1 MKRILLAMIAGLASI
16 VMMAADGELLYGF
29 YQGSGTL
36 KPLGTRKVES
46 YDVAIHL
53 TDPFLVGQ
61 AIYGL
66 RIPINTSAK
75 NTSNYSAWLSKKL
88 TLEGGKNVPDIASV
102 AMSANAKW
110 VDVTLDTPYIITEE
124 GVYAGYSFTVSDVTE
139 EADQLPIQTFA
150 TEENGGLFIHTSRT
164 YRKWRELTGVG
175 ASALTVRLGG
185 EGIKSY
191 SATFVMPEELNAYT
205 NVGEETKVTL
215 SLVNHGTTA
224 IRNIDYT
231 IEVNGTTT
239 ERHQNI
245 SLAAQYYGR
254 KKSMD
259 VTIPPVNQRGTRPV
273 TFNIIKINGED
284 NQDPQPSASLQ
295 MAFLAET
302 PKHKP
307 LMEEYTGTWCGW
319 CPRGMAAMEAMTELY
334 GDDFVGVAYHSGDAM
349 EITSFFPKEI
359 SGYPG
364 CTIDRVGGSI
374 DPFGGSAGGS
384 LGIKND
390 WLKRAAVIAPAALAL
405 EAKWGD
411 EDKTQIVV
419 KSTTSF
425 VRSLNDNPYRLTYI
439 LVADDLSGK
448 GRYWSQV
455 NNYSGQTGY
464 EGDPY
469 LSPLT
474 KLAGTVTGMKFKD
487 VAIQMS
493 CQGPAA
499 IEESLPSTVNDIDDY
514 EHTYVF
520 DISANTLVQ
529 DKSKLRVVAALVNTQ
544 NGEVVN
550 AEKATVGD
558 GPTPIKLLNGDKEPN
573 AIYYTDMLGRR
584 ITPRVGGIYIKTTTY
599 SDGTVKNEKL
609 KK

>member
-1 MKRILLAMIAGLASI
+1 MKRFLLSTMIGLASI
-16 VMMAADGELLYGF
+16 AMMAADGELLYGF
-29 YQGSGTL
+29 YQGSGALT
-36 KPLGTRKVES
+36 PLGTRKIES

-75 NTSNYSAWLSKKL
+75 KTGGYSAWLSKELKVAS
-88 TLEGGKNVPDIASV
+88 GKNVPDIVSV
-102 AMSANAKW
+102 EFNATTRW
-110 VDVTLDTPYIITEE
+110 VEVTFETPYVITEE
-124 GVYAGYSFTVSDVTE
+124 GVYAGYSFTVSNVE
-139 EADQLPIQTFA
+139 AEADQLPIQTIA
-150 TEENGGLFIHTSRT
+150 TEETGGLFIHTSRT
-164 YRKWRELTGVG
+164 YRQWKERKGVG
-175 ASALTVRLGG
+175 ASALCVRLGG
-185 EGIKSY
+185 EGVKSH

-205 NVGEETKVTL
+205 PVGEEATVTL

-239 ERHQNI
+239 ERHQNVQ
-245 SLAAQYYGR
+245 LAAQYYGR

-259 VTIPPVNQRGTRPV
+259 VTIPPVSQRGTRPV
-273 TFNIIKINGED
+273 TFCITKINGEE
-284 NQDPQPSASLQ
+284 NQDPQPSAVLQ

-334 GDDFVGVAYHSGDAM
+334 GDDFVGVAYHEGDAM
-349 EITSFFPKEI
+349 QITNTFPRDI

-364 CTIDRVGGSI
+364 CTIDRIGSSI
-374 DPFGGSAGGS
+374 DPYGGSAGGT
-384 LGIKND
+384 LGIRND
-390 WLKRAAVIAPAALAL
+390 WIKRAEVIAPAALAL
-405 EAKWGD
+405 EAEWGNA
-411 EDKTQIVV
+411 EKTQIVV

-425 VRSLNDNPYRLTYI
+425 VRSLSENPYRLTYI
-439 LVADDLSGK
+439 LVADDLSGT

-455 NNYSGQTGY
+455 NNYSGQSGY
-464 EGDPY
+464 DGDPY
-469 LSPLT
+469 LKPLT
-474 KLAGTVTGMKFKD
+474 SLPGTVVGMKFKD
-487 VAIQMS
+487 VAIQLS
-493 CQGPAA
+493 CEGPAA
-499 IEESLPSTVNDIDDY
+499 IEESLPSSVNDIDDY

-520 DISANTLVQ
+520 DISSNSLVQ

-550 AEKATVGD
+550 AQKANVGD
-558 GPTPIKLLNGDKEPN
+558 ATPVKRISSDTEAIG
-573 AIYYTDMLGRR
+573 IYYTDMLGRR
-584 ITPRVGGIYIKTTTY
+584 VSPNHRGIYIKTTTY
-599 SDGTVKNEKL
+599 SDGTQKNEKM

>member
-1 MKRILLAMIAGLASI
+1 MAVMASMT
-16 VMMAADGELLYGF
+16 MMAADGELLYGF

-36 KPLGTRKVES
+36 TPLGTRKVES

-66 RIPINTSAK
+66 RIPVNTSAK
-75 NTSNYSAWLSKKL
+75 NTSDYSAWLTKELKVVS
-88 TLEGGKNVPDIASV
+88 GKNVPDIASISF
-102 AMSANAKW
+102 SASSKW
-110 VDVTLDTPYIITEE
+110 VDVTFETPYIITEE
-124 GVYAGYSFTVSDVTE
+124 GVYAGYSFTVSDVTA
-139 EADQLPIQTFA
+139 EADQLPIQTIA
-150 TEENGGLFIHTSRT
+150 TEETGGLFIHTSRT
-164 YRKWRELTGVG
+164 YRQWKEMTGVG

-185 EGIKSY
+185 DGIKSH
-191 SATFVMPEELNAYT
+191 SASFAMPEELNAYT
-205 NVGEETKVTL
+205 TVGEEAPITL
-215 SLVNHGTTA
+215 TLVNHGTTA

-239 ERHQNI
+239 ERHQNVT
-245 SLAAQYYGR
+245 LAAQYYGR
-254 KKSMD
+254 KKSINA
-259 VTIPPVNQRGTRPV
+259 TIPAVYQRGTRPV
-273 TFNIIKINGED
+273 TFCVTKINGED
-284 NQDPQPSASLQ
+284 NQDPQPSAVLQ

-334 GDDFVGVAYHSGDAM
+334 GDDFVGVAFHNGDAM
-349 EITSFFPKEI
+349 QITNNYPKEI

-364 CTIDRVGGSI
+364 STLDRVGGSI

-384 LGIKND
+384 LGIRND
-390 WLKRAAVIAPAALAL
+390 WIKRSEVIAPAGLAL
-405 EAKWGD
+405 EACWGN

-419 KSTTSF
+419 KSTTAF

-439 LVADDLSGK
+439 LVADDLSGT

-464 EGDPY
+464 DSDPY

-474 KLAGTVTGMKFKD
+474 KLPGTVVGMKFKD
-487 VAIQMS
+487 VVIQLS

-499 IEESLPSTVNDIDDY
+499 LEESLPSSVNDTDDY
-514 EHTYVF
+514 EHTYIF
-520 DISANTLVQ
+520 DISNNSLVQ

-544 NGEVVN
+544 SGEVVN
-550 AEKATVGD
+550 AEKAFVVD
-558 GPTPIKLLNGDKEPN
+558 DPTSVERPQSDTEAIG
-573 AIYYTDMLGRR
+573 IYYTDMLGRR
-584 ITPRVGGIYIKTTTY
+584 VNSRHQGIYIKTTTY
-599 SDGTVKNEKL
+599 SDGTVKHERLRIKD
-609 KK
+609 

>member
-1 MKRILLAMIAGLASI
+1 MKRFLLSTIIGLASI
-16 VMMAADGELLYGF
+16 AMMAADGELLYGF

-36 KPLGTRKVES
+36 KPLGTRKMES

-66 RIPINTSAK
+66 RIPIVTSAK
-75 NTSNYSAWLSKKL
+75 KTSDYSAWLSKELKVAS
-88 TLEGGKNVPDIASV
+88 GKNVPDIVSV
-102 AMSANAKW
+102 EFNATSRW
-110 VDVTLDTPYIITEE
+110 VEVTFETPYVITVE
-124 GVYAGYSFTVSDVTE
+124 GVYAGYSFTVSNVDA
-139 EADQLPIQTFA
+139 EADQLPIQTIA
-150 TEENGGLFIHTSRT
+150 TEETGGLFIHTSRT
-164 YRKWRELTGVG
+164 YRQWRELKGVG
-175 ASALTVRLGG
+175 ASALCVRLGG
-185 EGIKSY
+185 EGIKSH

-205 NVGEETKVTL
+205 PVGEEATVTL

-239 ERHQNI
+239 ERHQNVQ
-245 SLAAQYYGR
+245 LAAQYYGR

-273 TFNIIKINGED
+273 TFCVTKINGEE
-284 NQDPQPSASLQ
+284 NQDPQPSAVLQ

-334 GDDFVGVAYHSGDAM
+334 GDDFVGVAYHEGDAM
-349 EITSFFPKEI
+349 QITNYFPKEI

-364 CTIDRVGGSI
+364 STIDRVGSSI

-390 WLKRAAVIAPAALAL
+390 WIKRAEVIAPAALAL
-405 EAKWGD
+405 EAEWGNA
-411 EDKTQIVV
+411 EKTQIVV

-425 VRSLNDNPYRLTYI
+425 VRSLSENPYRLTYI
-439 LVADDLSGK
+439 LVADDLSGT

-455 NNYSGQTGY
+455 NNYSGQSGY
-464 EGDPY
+464 DGDPY
-469 LSPLT
+469 LKPLT
-474 KLAGTVTGMKFKD
+474 SLPGTVVGMKFKD
-487 VAIQMS
+487 VAIQLS
-493 CQGPAA
+493 CEGPAA
-499 IEESLPSTVNDIDDY
+499 IEESLPSSVNDIDDY

-520 DISANTLVQ
+520 DISSNSLVQ

-550 AEKATVGD
+550 AQKANVGD
-558 GPTPIKLLNGDKEPN
+558 ATPVKRLSSDTEAIG
-573 AIYYTDMLGRR
+573 IYYTDMLGRR
-584 ITPRVGGIYIKTTTY
+584 VSPRQGGIYIKTTTY
-599 SDGTVKNEKL
+599 SDGTQKNEKM